1 MLVGMVGEWVGRSSF
16 AGSVSVSCPFF
27 FDWPFSRSCFSF
39 APFFLVCFTTTL
51 RAWDLGRWDGSFLAL
66 HRMPL
71 VHSLPFPIPND
82 SSFTNLVLFRCF
94 PIFRLT

>member
-51 RAWDLGRWDGSFLAL
+51 RA
-66 HRMPL
+66 
-71 VHSLPFPIPND
+71 
-82 SSFTNLVLFRCF
+82 
-94 PIFRLT
+94 